1 MAGVSA
7 PTCDTPPTM
16 RYWRW
21 RPGGDVRYSHDSSD
35 PDEDSNV
42 AARGHRWQRLL
53 SISIPIAFVQL
64 IACIPLGDAV
74 AQICTV
80 SSSSVTLGSGSCSI
94 SPNTTLNGSPAVHA
108 TTNAQITTNNVTVN
122 PNNGGSTGGL
132 AETNGT
138 IIFSAGSSINGN
150 WATDAAGD
158 APFPVIP
165 VRSANHPALDI
176 LEASASDDGTNLTFK
191 LKMADLSAT
200 ALADAAT
207 AGGTPTWMVTWW
219 EGKNGLG
226 PNGVTSGPFHS
237 PHPRRGGWRGITR
250 RREPWLRSRGSRGGP
265 ARPLERA

>member
-122 PNNGGSTGGL
+122 PNNGGSTG
-132 AETNGT
+132 ASPRPTAPS
-138 IIFSAGSSINGN
+138 FSAPGRVST
-150 WATDAAGD
+150 ATGQPPRRRRPA
-158 APFPVIP
+158 
-165 VRSANHPALDI
+165 VRSSSRAGRPSI
-176 LEASASDDGTNLTFK
+176 RRSA
-191 LKMADLSAT
+191 
-200 ALADAAT
+200 AA
-207 AGGTPTWMVTWW
+207 
-219 EGKNGLG
+219 
-226 PNGVTSGPFHS
+226 H
-237 PHPRRGGWRGITR
+237 
-250 RREPWLRSRGSRGGP
+250 
-265 ARPLERA
+265 RPDR

>member
-108 TTNAQITTNNVTVN
+108 TTNAR
-122 PNNGGSTGGL
+122 L
-132 AETNGT
+132 
-138 IIFSAGSSINGN
+138 
-150 WATDAAGD
+150 
-158 APFPVIP
+158 
-165 VRSANHPALDI
+165 L
-176 LEASASDDGTNLTFK
+176 ASDLVSLVRTQGVSVICL
-191 LKMADLSAT
+191 ADLPPSPPSKSRYLVKRLHAAMPDLRIIVGRWSPPT
-200 ALADAAT
+200 LADESSQALKDAGAT
-207 AGGTPTWMVTWW
+207 LVATSLVETR
-219 EGKNGLG
+219 EYLCGLVEIVRI
-226 PNGVTSGPFHS
+226 PAPQ
-237 PHPRRGGWRGITR
+237 P
-250 RREPWLRSRGSRGGP
+250 GGP
-265 ARPLERA
+265 KSDLKPSIEPPRSLIASS